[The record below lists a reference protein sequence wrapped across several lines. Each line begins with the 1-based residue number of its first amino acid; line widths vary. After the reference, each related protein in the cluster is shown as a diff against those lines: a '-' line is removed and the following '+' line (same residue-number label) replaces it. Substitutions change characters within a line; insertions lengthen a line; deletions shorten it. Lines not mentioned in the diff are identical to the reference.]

1 MLYSPKRLAIFI
13 PSLDDGG
20 AQRLILNLSHG
31 FTERGYNTDLVL
43 AQATGAYY
51 SEIPKLVRVV
61 DLKASRVISSLPALV
76 RYLRRERPQAML
88 CALNYANIIALWA
101 KRLAGVSTSIIVSEH
116 NTLSIAVRNAHLWR
130 QRLMP
135 NLISRFYPWA
145 DDIVTVSQGVAKDL
159 SELTGLPKERIKTIY
174 NPVVTPNL
182 AQKAQASLDHPW
194 FKAGEPPVVLAV
206 GRLNP
211 QKDFPTLIKAFAQV
225 CQNHAARLLILGE
238 GSERPALESLIEKL
252 GLTNQVSLPGFV
264 INPYSYMAR
273 AHVFVL
279 SSRWEGLGNV
289 LIEAMYC
296 GTPIISTDCPHGPR
310 EILQDGK
317 YGQLVPVGDVAAL
330 AQAIKRSLHSRHNQP
345 PLPQESWQPFELN
358 TVMDQ
363 YLNLLVGN

>member
-1 MLYSPKRLAIFI
+1 MLSPPKRLAIFI

-20 AQRLILNLSHG
+20 AQRLILNLSQG

-43 AQATGAYY
+43 VQATGAYQ

-61 DLKASRVISSLPALV
+61 DLKASRAISSLPALIS
-76 RYLRRERPQAML
+76 YLRREQPQAML

-116 NTLSIAVRNAHLWR
+116 NTLSMAVSNAYLRR
-130 QRLMP
+130 QRLIP

-159 SELTGLPKERIKTIY
+159 SELTGLPKERITTIY
-174 NPVVTPNL
+174 NPVVTPDL
-182 AQKAQASLDHPW
+182 AQKAQATLDHPW
-194 FKAGEPPVVLAV
+194 FKAGEPPVVLGV
-206 GRLNP
+206 GRLRP

-225 CQNHAARLLILGE
+225 CQDHAARLLILGE
-238 GSERPALESLIEKL
+238 GPERPALESLIEKL
-252 GLTNQVSLPGFV
+252 GLTTQVSLPGFV
-264 INPYSYMAR
+264 INPYPYMAQ
-273 AHVFVL
+273 ATVFAL

-317 YGQLVPVGDVAAL
+317 YGQLLPVGDVAAL
-330 AQAIKRSLHSRHNQP
+330 AEAIKGALQPRHNQP

-358 TVMDQ
+358 TVTDQ